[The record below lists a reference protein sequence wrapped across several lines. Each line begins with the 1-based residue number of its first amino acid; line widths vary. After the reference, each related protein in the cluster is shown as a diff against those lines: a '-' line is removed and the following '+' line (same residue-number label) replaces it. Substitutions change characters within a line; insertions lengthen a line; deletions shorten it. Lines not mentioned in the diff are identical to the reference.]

1 MLSDDVTENR
11 ENKDKPQQPSKR
23 QKKYKGKDP
32 GRQKKIKNRF
42 RDFKVY
48 QQNVRGLKP
57 KIDSLAETADDYKP
71 TLICLVETHLLKE
84 EQIQI
89 PEYKIFRK
97 DGTTNSRYILIAIK
111 EQLKT
116 IVAEVNTE
124 KKIDQTLWVLLNN
137 QKIQVRMGVIYG
149 PQENVTSNSELKKLY
164 ESISVYIGKKNNQQI
179 IILGDFNAKIRIYI
193 KKTKKPSQREGN
205 TCKDWQKNKT
215 CAQ

>member
-1 MLSDDVTENR
+1 M
-11 ENKDKPQQPSKR
+11 
-23 QKKYKGKDP
+23 
-32 GRQKKIKNRF
+32 
-42 RDFKVY
+42 
-48 QQNVRGLKP
+48 
-57 KIDSLAETADDYKP
+57 
-71 TLICLVETHLLKE
+71 VETHLLKE

-97 DGTTNSRYILIAIK
+97 DGTTNSRDILIAIK

-116 IVAEVNTE
+116 IVAEVNRE

-179 IILGDFNAKIRIYI
+179 IILGDFNAKIRNYI
-193 KKTKKPSQREGN
+193 KKTKKPSQREGS
-205 TCKDWQKNKT
+205 TCKDW
-215 CAQ
+215 

>member
-1 MLSDDVTENR
+1 M
-11 ENKDKPQQPSKR
+11 
-23 QKKYKGKDP
+23 
-32 GRQKKIKNRF
+32 
-42 RDFKVY
+42 
-48 QQNVRGLKP
+48 
-57 KIDSLAETADDYKP
+57 
-71 TLICLVETHLLKE
+71 VETHLLKE

-97 DGTTNSRYILIAIK
+97 DGTTNSRDILIAIK

-116 IVAEVNTE
+116 IVAEVNRE

-205 TCKDWQKNKT
+205 TCKDW
-215 CAQ
+215 

>member
-1 MLSDDVTENR
+1 M
-11 ENKDKPQQPSKR
+11 
-23 QKKYKGKDP
+23 
-32 GRQKKIKNRF
+32 
-42 RDFKVY
+42 
-48 QQNVRGLKP
+48 
-57 KIDSLAETADDYKP
+57 
-71 TLICLVETHLLKE
+71 VETHLLKE

-97 DGTTNSRYILIAIK
+97 DGTTNSRDILIAIK

-116 IVAEVNTE
+116 IVAEVNRE

-179 IILGDFNAKIRIYI
+179 IILGDFNAKIRKYI

-205 TCKDWQKNKT
+205 TCKDW
-215 CAQ
+215 

>member
-1 MLSDDVTENR
+1 M
-11 ENKDKPQQPSKR
+11 
-23 QKKYKGKDP
+23 
-32 GRQKKIKNRF
+32 
-42 RDFKVY
+42 
-48 QQNVRGLKP
+48 
-57 KIDSLAETADDYKP
+57 
-71 TLICLVETHLLKE
+71 VETHLLKE

-97 DGTTNSRYILIAIK
+97 DGTTNSRDILIAIK

-116 IVAEVNTE
+116 IVAEVNRE

-149 PQENVTSNSELKKLY
+149 PQENVTSNSELKKMY

-205 TCKDWQKNKT
+205 TCKDW
-215 CAQ
+215 

>member
-1 MLSDDVTENR
+1 M
-11 ENKDKPQQPSKR
+11 
-23 QKKYKGKDP
+23 
-32 GRQKKIKNRF
+32 
-42 RDFKVY
+42 
-48 QQNVRGLKP
+48 
-57 KIDSLAETADDYKP
+57 
-71 TLICLVETHLLKE
+71 VETHLLKE

-97 DGTTNSRYILIAIK
+97 DGTTNSRDILIAIK

-116 IVAEVNTE
+116 IVAEVNRE

-164 ESISVYIGKKNNQQI
+164 ESISVYIGKNNNQQI
-179 IILGDFNAKIRIYI
+179 IILGDFNAKIRKYI

-205 TCKDWQKNKT
+205 TCKDW
-215 CAQ
+215 